1 MDTTIQMRMAIP
13 ARIDRLPLSREIWG
27 IMLLAGVAWL
37 VESYDVGVIGS
48 VLPSLQKEFQLGAFS
63 VGLLAIASTLGI
75 VIGVIPAGWMADTI
89 GRKKILIIGTAW
101 YSVFSLL
108 CGFAPTPVALV
119 ALRFMAGL
127 GMGAIFPIPYAMAA
141 ELTPRHFRGAMT
153 AILDSFLSVGYF
165 AAPLIA
171 FAVIPSM
178 SQDMGWRVLFY
189 IGGFPLLFVPALL
202 KWMPE
207 SPRWLEVKG
216 HIREAD
222 AIVSKLEHDIERRTG
237 GQLPPPQIEAKGVTG
252 NLDSSAPLLLPL
264 PASNARRQG
273 ANRSTRPGGRYNQI
287 FERPYLKRTV
297 MMWVAF
303 SCILFIFYAI
313 QTYTPTVLLQQGYA
327 SATAFLLTAIIV
339 VASIPGKY
347 AAAFAVERF
356 GRKATLIWFTGA
368 AAVAAILFGFLHN
381 PMLSLSCGIM
391 LAFFGIGV
399 DPVIKI
405 YGAEQYPTRIRETG
419 IGLFEGVGRF
429 FGGALAPFIMAFLL
443 AGSGVPGSYLF
454 VALLALVGIGAV
466 AWLGTETKGRTI
478 EHASEIQRPGTA
490 NDLRKRPARNERSGE
505 YV

>member
-1 MDTTIQMRMAIP
+1 
-13 ARIDRLPLSREIWG
+13 
-27 IMLLAGVAWL
+27 MLLAGVAWL

-48 VLPSLQKEFQLGAFS
+48 VLPSLQKEFHLGAFS

-75 VIGVIPAGWMADTI
+75 VISVIPAGWMADTI

-108 CGFAPTPVALV
+108 CGFAPTPTALV
-119 ALRFMAGL
+119 LLRFASGL

-153 AILDSFLSVGYF
+153 AVLDSFLSVGYF

-189 IGGFPLLFVPALL
+189 VGAFPLVYVPVLL

-216 HIREAD
+216 HISEAD
-222 AIVSKLEHDIERRTG
+222 AIVSRLEHDIERRTG
-237 GQLPPPQIEAKGVTG
+237 EQLPPPQIADLEAKSGTG
-252 NLDSSAPLLLPL
+252 DLND
-264 PASNARRQG
+264 G
-273 ANRSTRPGGRYNQI
+273 ANKSIRQKGRYIQI
-287 FERPYLKRTV
+287 FHRPFLKRTV
-297 MMWVAF
+297 MMWIAF
-303 SCILFIFYAI
+303 SCVLFIFYAI
-313 QTYTPTVLLQQGYA
+313 QTYTPTVLIQKGYGN
-327 SATAFLLTAIIV
+327 ATAFLLTTIIV
-339 VASIPGKY
+339 IASIPGKY

-356 GRKATLIWFTGA
+356 GRKATLVCFTGVA
-368 AAVAAILFGFLHN
+368 ALAAVLFGLSHN
-381 PMLSLSCGIM
+381 PMLSLACGIV

-399 DPVIKI
+399 DPIIKI

-429 FGGALAPFIMAFLL
+429 FGGALAPFIMALIL
-443 AGSGVPGSYLF
+443 ASGSVLVSYLF
-454 VALLALVGIGAV
+454 VALVALVGIGTVAV
-466 AWLGTETKGRTI
+466 LGTETKGRTI
-478 EHASEIQRPGTA
+478 DH
-490 NDLRKRPARNERSGE
+490 
-505 YV
+505 V

>member
-1 MDTTIQMRMAIP
+1 MDTTIRAQVAIP
-13 ARIDRLPLSREIWG
+13 ARIDRLPVSREIWG

-75 VIGVIPAGWMADTI
+75 VIGVIPAGWMADNI

-108 CGFAPTPVALV
+108 CGFAPTPAALV
-119 ALRFMAGL
+119 VLRFMAGL

-153 AILDSFLSVGYF
+153 AVLDSFLSVGYF

-178 SQDMGWRVLFY
+178 SQDLGWRVLFY

-216 HIREAD
+216 RTREAD

-237 GQLPPPQIEAKGVTG
+237 EQLPPPQMEAKGDTG
-252 NLDSSAPLLLPL
+252 NLDA
-264 PASNARRQG
+264 G
-273 ANRSTRPGGRYNQI
+273 ANRSTKPRGRYNQI
-287 FERPYLKRTV
+287 FQSPYLKRTV
-297 MMWVAF
+297 MMWIAF

-313 QTYTPTVLLQQGYA
+313 QTYTPTVLIQQGYA

-368 AAVAAILFGFLHN
+368 AAVAAVLFGLLHN
-381 PMLSLSCGIM
+381 PVLSLSCGII

-466 AWLGTETKGRTI
+466 ALLGTETKGRTI
-478 EHASEIQRPGTA
+478 EHASEIQSPGKA
-490 NDLRKRPARNERSGE
+490 NDLRKRQARNERSGE

>member
-1 MDTTIQMRMAIP
+1 MDTTMQVRPAIP
-13 ARIDRLPLSREIWG
+13 ARIDRLPLSREIWR
-27 IMLLAGVAWL
+27 IMVLAGVAWL

-108 CGFAPTPVALV
+108 CGFAPTPGAPVV
-119 ALRFMAGL
+119 LRFMAGL

-141 ELTPRHFRGAMT
+141 ELTPRYFRGAMT
-153 AILDSFLSVGYF
+153 AVLDSLLSVGYF

-171 FAVIPSM
+171 FALIPRLP
-178 SQDMGWRVLFY
+178 QDIGWCTLFY
-189 IGGFPLLFVPALL
+189 IGAFPLVYVPILL

-216 HIREAD
+216 HTREAD
-222 AIVSKLEHDIERRTG
+222 AIVSRLEHDIELRTG
-237 GQLPPPQIEAKGVTG
+237 GQLPPPQIADIEAKSDTG
-252 NLDSSAPLLLPL
+252 GAINRAPTDG
-264 PASNARRQG
+264 AVVRTRQK
-273 ANRSTRPGGRYNQI
+273 GRYNQI
-287 FERPYLKRTV
+287 LERPYLKRTV
-297 MMWVAF
+297 MMWIAF

-313 QTYTPTVLLQQGYA
+313 QTYTPTVLIQQGYA

-356 GRKATLIWFTGA
+356 GRKATLIWFTGTS
-368 AAVAAILFGFLHN
+368 AVAAVLFGLSSN
-381 PMLSLSCGIM
+381 AMLSLSCGIL
-391 LAFFGIGV
+391 LAFFGVGV
-399 DPVIKI
+399 DPIIKI
-405 YGAEQYPTRIRETG
+405 YGAEQHPTRIRETG

-429 FGGALAPFIMAFLL
+429 FGGALAPYIMAFIL
-443 AGSGVPGSYLF
+443 AGSGVPGSYL
-454 VALLALVGIGAV
+454 
-466 AWLGTETKGRTI
+466 
-478 EHASEIQRPGTA
+478 
-490 NDLRKRPARNERSGE
+490 
-505 YV
+505 